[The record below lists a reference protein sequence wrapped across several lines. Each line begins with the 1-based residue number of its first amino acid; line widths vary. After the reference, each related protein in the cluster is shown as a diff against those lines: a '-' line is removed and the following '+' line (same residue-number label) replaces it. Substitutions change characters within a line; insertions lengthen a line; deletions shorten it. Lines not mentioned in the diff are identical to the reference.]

1 MLDRAPGE
9 TLDLLYRFATPLRID
24 GSLVNAVRV
33 RGDSGVLVMAYAE
46 GDLEDFARRQGATP
60 HPAERA
66 ALDGFG
72 ELEVLYSRPL
82 SPRPGLDESPPR
94 LVIGRGIEA
103 GGAGV
108 PLGLPELRRVEQ
120 ALRQAWHP
128 ELVAVFVASGEVRVG
143 DMALGAICCGHDT
156 RCERPIDAR
165 DCTVRKSH
173 AGCATS
179 CASCPSRVNSS
190 SPGTSATCKPVKWCR
205 VRSPRRAS
213 TRPSA
218 TPCWTPATPRCWPG
232 IRWPGSACSAGRG
245 SEAGATPQVLLDL
258 GLTPVDGA
266 APAGTDLLGATLQ
279 RLVNRSGEPIA
290 LIVDFASRLAVRND
304 ALSAA
309 EHQLFTQ
316 ALVLSHQARSRPA
329 GEQRKPFFNS
339 VLWVVEKEGDLPDWL
354 LVDNPRLRHIPV
366 SKPDQP
372 ARRALAPA
380 LLRGLGGAG
389 VAEEA
394 LQQAA
399 ATFVENTEGL
409 LLLDLNAI
417 VQLARV
423 EGLAMERIADA
434 VRRYKVGVTEDPWLK
449 IDRQRI
455 RQADEIVRRRVKGQ
469 QHAVTHMLDIVKR
482 AMTGVGA
489 SRKGNR
495 PRGVAFLAGPTGVGK
510 TELAKT
516 VTSLLFGDESAYIRF
531 DMSEFSAEHADQRLI
546 GAPPG
551 YVGYDVGGELT
562 NAIREKPFSVVLFDE
577 IEKAHP
583 RILDKFLQILD
594 DGVLTSGRGDR
605 VYFSEALIVFTS
617 NLGIYRQGENGERV
631 ANVLPGESFEAVQG
645 KVHGEIERYFKL
657 VLNRPEILN
666 RIGENIIVFDFIRAD
681 VAEQIFTQMVDGTF
695 ADLREQRLVIEL
707 AEAPR
712 QALHDLC
719 LGDLSNGGR
728 GIRNQLEARL
738 LNPLSRALFDQD
750 AQPGER
756 FLISALDADGLTL
769 ERR

>member
-1 MLDRAPGE
+1 MPGTALFE
-9 TLDLLYRFATPLRID
+9 KPRWLRDLLRFLPLK
-24 GSLVNAVRV
+24 SQFVL
-33 RGDSGVLVMAYAE
+33 SGNIR
-46 GDLEDFARRQGATP
+46 DLQAC
-60 HPAERA
+60 
-66 ALDGFG
+66 
-72 ELEVLYSRPL
+72 EV
-82 SPRPGLDESPPR
+82 
-94 LVIGRGIEA
+94 V
-103 GGAGV
+103 
-108 PLGLPELRRVEQ
+108 
-120 ALRQAWHP
+120 
-128 ELVAVFVASGEVRVG
+128 
-143 DMALGAICCGHDT
+143 
-156 RCERPIDAR
+156 
-165 DCTVRKSH
+165 
-173 AGCATS
+173 
-179 CASCPSRVNSS
+179 
-190 SPGTSATCKPVKWCR
+190 PGTVTAQSFNQTLGDALLDAGYAQVLAWDPLAGFR
-205 VRSPRRAS
+205 VLG
-213 TRPSA
+213 RP
-218 TPCWTPATPRCWPG
+218 
-232 IRWPGSACSAGRG
+232 G
-245 SEAGATPQVLLDL
+245 SEARATPQVLLDL

-266 APAGTDLLGATLQ
+266 APAGIDLLGATLQ

-366 SKPDQP
+366 SKPDQA

-434 VRRYKVGVTEDPWLK
+434 VRRYKVGVTEAPWLK

-631 ANVLPGESFEAVQG
+631 ANVLPGEPFEAVQG